1 MSNEQRPYVV
11 AIGGGTCSG
20 KSTLTGY
27 LKERF
32 ASDSPVI
39 FNMDAYFIK
48 PFQTT
53 IAPITGKPYPEVN
66 HPTALDLDR
75 LFADFHAAVSN
86 PDNRLVIIEGL
97 FALYLPEIYERCDL
111 KIFVDLKSD
120 ARLVRRIRRHLERGD
135 TFDEITDRYIDT
147 VRFRHDELVEP
158 TRWRADLVLNGTLA
172 GQEIA
177 VAETYIR
184 SKMNS

>member
-1 MSNEQRPYVV
+1 MSNERKPYVV
-11 AIGGGTCSG
+11 GIGGGTCSG

-27 LKERF
+27 LRERF
-32 ASDSPVI
+32 ADETPVI

-66 HPTALDLDR
+66 HPSALNLDR
-75 LFADFHAAVSN
+75 LFADFRAAVSN
-86 PDNRLVIIEGL
+86 PDNRLVIVEGL
-97 FALYLPEIYERCDL
+97 FALYLPELLEHYDL

-158 TRWRADLVLNGTLA
+158 TRWRADLVLNGTFY
-172 GQEIA
+172 GKEVDI
-177 VAETYIR
+177 AETVIR
-184 SKMNS
+184 AGLQK

>member
-1 MSNEQRPYVV
+1 MSVQTKPYVV
-11 AIGGGTCSG
+11 GIGGGTCSG
-20 KSTLTGY
+20 KSTLANA
-27 LKERF
+27 LEEHF
-32 ASDSPVI
+32 ADIPTVTI
-39 FNMDAYFIK
+39 HMDAYYIR

-66 HPTALDLDR
+66 HPSALDLDR
-75 LFADFHAAVSN
+75 MLADFRAAVSDPEN
-86 PDNRLVIIEGL
+86 LLVMIEGL
-97 FALYLPEIYERCDL
+97 FALYLPEVLEQLDL

-120 ARLVRRIRRHLERGD
+120 ERLVRRIRRHLERGD

>member
-1 MSNEQRPYVV
+1 M
-11 AIGGGTCSG
+11 
-20 KSTLTGY
+20 
-27 LKERF
+27 
-32 ASDSPVI
+32 
-39 FNMDAYFIK
+39 
-48 PFQTT
+48 
-53 IAPITGKPYPEVN
+53 
-66 HPTALDLDR
+66 
-75 LFADFHAAVSN
+75 
-86 PDNRLVIIEGL
+86 IEGL
-97 FALYLPEIYERCDL
+97 FALYLPEVLEHLDL

-120 ARLVRRIRRHLERGD
+120 ERLVRRIRRHLERGD

-184 SKMNS
+184 AKMNS